1 MAIYGVALL
10 SACMFLGV
18 WLGSSLGALLGLK
31 SDVGGVGFAMLFLML
46 ASEYCEKRGLL
57 KGGPEQ
63 GIKFW
68 SAMYIPIVVAMAMN
82 QNVIAALSGGPCAII
97 AGLAGCV
104 VMFPLIKP
112 LSALA
117 KPSEGWDEE
126 AKPHQWMGEVKGKDG
141 KPETPGKGA

>member
-10 SACMFLGV
+10 SACMFAGV
-18 WLGSSLGALLGLK
+18 WLGSTLGALLGLK

-57 KGGPEQ
+57 KGGPET

-82 QNVIAALSGGPCAII
+82 QNVVAALSGGPCAII
-97 AGLAGCV
+97 AGLLGCG

-112 LSALA
+112 LSSLA

-126 AKPHQWMGEVKGKDG
+126 AKPHQWMGEVKGKDE
-141 KPETPGKGA
+141 KSETSGKGA

>member
-18 WLGSSLGALLGLK
+18 WFGTTLGALLGLK

-46 ASEYCEKRGLL
+46 ASEYCEKKGLL
-57 KGGPEQ
+57 KGGPES

-82 QNVIAALSGGPCAII
+82 QNVLAALKGGPCAIT
-97 AGLAGCV
+97 AGLLGCF

-112 LSALA
+112 LSRLA
-117 KPSEGWDEE
+117 KPSEDWDANAPAQNE
-126 AKPHQWMGEVKGKDG
+126 KPA
-141 KPETPGKGA
+141 TPGKGA

>member
-10 SACMFLGV
+10 SACTFLGV
-18 WLGSSLGALLGLK
+18 WIGQTLGVLLGLK

-46 ASEYCEKRGLL
+46 ASEYLEKNKLL
-57 KGGPEQ
+57 DSASES

-82 QNVIAALSGGPCAII
+82 QNVLAALSGGPCAIV
-97 AGLAGCV
+97 AGALGCA

-112 LSALA
+112 ISRLA
-117 KPSEGWDEE
+117 SPSEGWDES
-126 AKPHQWMGEVKGKDG
+126 ANPLLKK
-141 KPETPGKGA
+141 